1 MDSVDNTKF
10 SRLWYIYS
18 EALKSNC
25 FIFDKSINKWY
36 TPEEFREIYEKKE
49 MSHTFISGL
58 LCELVIRDP
67 IAGIQA
73 AHKQL
78 DQRLEAMKKDTERD
92 RLKLAEFT
100 KMAIQYYQG
109 KAGKQT
115 KR

>member
-1 MDSVDNTKF
+1 MDSDNSTKF

-18 EALKSNC
+18 EALKCNC

-36 TPEEFREIYEKKE
+36 TPEVFREIYEKKE
-49 MSHTFISGL
+49 MTHTFISRL
-58 LCELVIRDP
+58 LTDLVIRDP

-78 DQRLEAMKKDTERD
+78 DQRLEAIKRDTEID
-92 RLKLAEFT
+92 RLKLAEFS
-100 KMAIQYYQG
+100 KMAIQYYQA
-109 KAGKQT
+109 KAGKKT